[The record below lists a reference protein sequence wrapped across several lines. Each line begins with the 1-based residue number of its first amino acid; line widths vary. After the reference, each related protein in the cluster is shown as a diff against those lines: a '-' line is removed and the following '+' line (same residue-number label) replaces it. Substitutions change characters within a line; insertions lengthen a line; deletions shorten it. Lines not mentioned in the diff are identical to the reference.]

1 MIDIKLKGV
10 NRVSKKLASGE
21 IKYYYYHRA
30 AERSLKGKFGS
41 AEFLQSYAEAEKSIT
56 SKNRNRGTVKE
67 LIQRYME
74 SPAYRDISPRTRQ
87 DYQRQIVKIEE
98 AFGDMRIAVLNDHRV
113 RTDFLDWRDRLA
125 KTSKKQADYAITVL
139 GRVLAWSMDRGLI
152 AHNYAARPG
161 KLYQSDRASI
171 VWSDTDIK
179 AFMKHASDEM
189 KLAMVLA
196 CETGQRQGDLLRL
209 KWSAYDG
216 QRIRLTQSKTN
227 STVDIPAT
235 EELRAL
241 LDHVKQSRAGKSI
254 SAMTILT
261 RPDGQPWKVDNFRHH
276 WRKTT
281 LAAGVDGKRFQDLRG
296 TTITA
301 LADAGCTPIQIAA
314 ITGHSIRSVESILEH
329 YVARSRAQA
338 DAAIHML
345 ENAKRTK
352 LQTIAANRGKS
363 RDA

>member
-1 MIDIKLKGV
+1 MIDLRLKGV
-10 NRVSKKLASGE
+10 NKVRKLLATGE
-21 IKYYYYHRA
+21 FKTFYYHRA
-30 AERSLKGKFGS
+30 TGTRLPNNPDST
-41 AEFLQSYAEAEKSIT
+41 EFLRAYAEAEEKIRST
-56 SKNRNRGTVKE
+56 NRNQGTVKE

-74 SPAYRDISPRTRQ
+74 SPAYSDISPRTRQ

-113 RTDFLDWRDRLA
+113 RTDFLDWRDKLA

-139 GRVLAWSMDRGLI
+139 GRILAWSMDRGLI
-152 AHNYAARPG
+152 AHNYATRPG

-171 VWSDTDIK
+171 IWNDSDIT

-209 KWSAYDG
+209 TWSAYDG

-241 LDHVKQSRAGKSI
+241 LDHVKQSRAGRSI

-261 RPDGQPWKVDNFRHH
+261 RPDGQSWKVDNFRHH

-352 LQTIAANRGKS
+352 LQTNAANRGNS
-363 RDA
+363 RKV